1 MTTQWPRG
9 DTTVNSTSRS
19 LAGTK
24 PREAYMRVK
33 LPLADPSFPQL
44 QVAGDP
50 ESMRV
55 LFQKHLRP
63 LNNKAY
69 QVQDCQLSRI
79 RYRRGERCVLQYT
92 LRLAEADTGS
102 ERIQWVT
109 GVMYADDKTRRKW
122 EKLRVSYPK
131 DVSEIISNFEP
142 FSFIPELGM
151 LVQVFPYD
159 RRLPTLPLLIAEPLP
174 ELKLPLLARFGP
186 GNWRTDVWN
195 VEPVRYRA
203 GLGAALRLTV
213 QGQDDA
219 TGRRIER
226 RFYAKVY
233 RDEGQG
239 QQTHQVLRELW
250 KQARANGEGFT
261 VARPLA
267 YLSGLRTLLQE
278 EAPGTPLEEILL
290 RESDPTAALRRVA
303 QALAAFNQGDAP
315 ATTQRHLFADQVAV
329 LERARRLLGWACPH
343 LRVEVE
349 SVIEGVLAGLQ
360 EVPLGPTHRDLK
372 PDHIF
377 VDGERTIF
385 IDLDSLAKADPVLD
399 PAHLLARLAAM
410 PALFSVPRE
419 RTRTVAR
426 EFAEEYFAH
435 VPGGWQ
441 DRLPFHYAG
450 ALLKISFGLFGRQ
463 VPDWPERIETLL
475 EEGRASLADRV
486 W

>member
-1 MTTQWPRG
+1 M
-9 DTTVNSTSRS
+9 S
-19 LAGTK
+19 
-24 PREAYMRVK
+24 VK
-33 LPLADPSFPQL
+33 LLLADPVFPGL
-44 QVAGDP
+44 GVASDP
-50 ESMRV
+50 EIMRGI
-55 LFQKHLRP
+55 FQKHLRP

-69 QVQDCQLSRI
+69 HVRDCRLSRV
-79 RYRRGERCVLQYT
+79 RYRRGARCVLQYT
-92 LRLAEADTGS
+92 LRLLEADTGS

-109 GVMYADDKTRRKW
+109 GVMYADDKARRKW

-131 DVSEIISNFEP
+131 ELSEIISTFEP
-142 FSFIPELGM
+142 FSFIPDLGM

-174 ELKLPLLARFGP
+174 ELESPLLARFGP
-186 GNWRTDVWN
+186 GNWRTEVWN

-219 TGRRIER
+219 TSRRIER

-239 QQTHQVLRELW
+239 QQTHQVLRALW
-250 KQARANGEGFT
+250 KQARANGECFT
-261 VARPLA
+261 VVRPLA

-278 EAPGTPLEEILL
+278 EAPGMPLEEIIL
-290 RESDPTAALRRVA
+290 RESDTTGAVRRVA

-315 ATTQRHLFADQVAV
+315 ATTRQYLLADQVAD
-329 LERARRLLGWACPH
+329 LERARRLLGWACPN
-343 LRVEVE
+343 LRLEVE
-349 SVIEGVLAGLQ
+349 SIIEDVLAGLE
-360 EVPLGPTHRDLK
+360 EVPLRPTHRDLK

-385 IDLDSLAKADPVLD
+385 IDLDSFAKADPVLD
-399 PAHLLARLAAM
+399 PAHLLARLVV
-410 PALFSVPRE
+410 PALFPIPRQ
-419 RTRTVAR
+419 RARAVAW

-435 VPGGWQ
+435 VPGAWH
-441 DRLPFHYAG
+441 DRLPLHYAG
-450 ALLKISFGLFGRQ
+450 TLLKKAPGFFRRQ
-463 VPDWPERIETLL
+463 VPDWPDKIATLL
-475 EEGRASLADRV
+475 EEARASLAGRV

>member
-1 MTTQWPRG
+1 MS
-9 DTTVNSTSRS
+9 VN
-19 LAGTK
+19 
-24 PREAYMRVK
+24 

-55 LFQKHLRP
+55 VFQKHLRP

-69 QVQDCQLSRI
+69 HVRDCRLSRV
-79 RYRRGERCVLQYT
+79 RYRRGDRCVLQYT

-109 GVMYADDKTRRKW
+109 GVMYADDKARRKW

-131 DVSEIISNFEP
+131 DTSEIISTFEP
-142 FSFIPELGM
+142 FSFIPDLGM

-159 RRLPTLPLLIAEPLP
+159 RRLPTLALLIAEPFP
-174 ELKLPLLARFGP
+174 KLESPLLARFGP
-186 GNWRTDVWN
+186 GNWRTEVWN

-250 KQARANGEGFT
+250 KQARANGEDFT

-290 RESDPTAALRRVA
+290 RKSDPTAALRRVA

-315 ATTQRHLFADQVAV
+315 ATTRRHLLADQVAV

-349 SVIEGVLAGLQ
+349 SIIEGILAGLE

-399 PAHLLARLAAM
+399 PAYLLARLAAM
-410 PALFSVPRE
+410 PALFPIPPE
-419 RTRTVAR
+419 RTRTAAR

-435 VPGGWQ
+435 VPSTWQ
-441 DRLPFHYAG
+441 ERLPYHYAG

-463 VPDWPERIETLL
+463 APDWPDSIATLL
-475 EEGRASLADRV
+475 DEAKASLAGRV

>member
-1 MTTQWPRG
+1 
-9 DTTVNSTSRS
+9 VSV
-19 LAGTK
+19 K
-24 PREAYMRVK
+24 P
-33 LPLADPSFPQL
+33 LLADPVFPGL
-44 QVAGDP
+44 AVASDP
-50 ESMRV
+50 EIMRGI
-55 LFQKHLRP
+55 FEEHLRP
-63 LNNKAY
+63 LSGGTY
-69 QVQDCQLSRI
+69 RFTDCRLSRV
-79 RYRRGERCVLQYT
+79 RYRRGARCVLQYT

-109 GVMYADDKTRRKW
+109 GVMYADDKARRKW

-131 DVSEIISNFEP
+131 ELSEIISTFEP
-142 FSFIPELGM
+142 FSFIPDLGM

-174 ELKLPLLARFGP
+174 ELESPLLARFGP
-186 GNWRTDVWN
+186 GNWRTEVWN

-219 TGRRIER
+219 TSRRIER

-239 QQTHQVLRELW
+239 QQTHQVLRALW

-261 VARPLA
+261 VVRPLA

-278 EAPGTPLEEILL
+278 EAPGMPLEEIIL
-290 RESDPTAALRRVA
+290 RDRDTTGAVRRVA

-315 ATTQRHLFADQVAV
+315 ATTQPHLLADEVAV
-329 LERARRLLGWACPH
+329 LERARRVLGWACPH
-343 LRVEVE
+343 LRLEVE
-349 SVIEGVLAGLQ
+349 SIIEGVFAGLE
-360 EVPLGPTHRDLK
+360 EVPLRPTHRDLR

-399 PAHLLARLAAM
+399 PAHLLVRLAK
-410 PALFSVPRE
+410 PAQFPIPRQQA
-419 RTRTVAR
+419 RTATSRQRARTAAR

-435 VPGGWQ
+435 VPRTWH

-450 ALLKISFGLFGRQ
+450 TLLKVAQGFFRRQ
-463 VPDWPERIETLL
+463 APDWPERIETLL
-475 EEGRASLADRV
+475 EEAKASLAGRV

>member
-1 MTTQWPRG
+1 M
-9 DTTVNSTSRS
+9 S
-19 LAGTK
+19 
-24 PREAYMRVK
+24 VK

-50 ESMRV
+50 ESMRGV
-55 LFQKHLRP
+55 FQRHLRS

-69 QVQDCQLSRI
+69 QVRDCRLSRI
-79 RYRRGERCVLQYT
+79 RYRRGERCVLQYS

-102 ERIQWVT
+102 ERILWVT

-122 EKLRVSYPK
+122 EKLRLSYPK
-131 DVSEIISNFEP
+131 DVSEIISTFEP

-186 GNWRTDVWN
+186 GNWRTEVWN
-195 VEPVRYRA
+195 VDPVRYRA

-213 QGQDDA
+213 QGQNVA

-278 EAPGTPLEEILL
+278 EAPGTTLEEILL
-290 RESDPTAALRRVA
+290 GDGDPIGALRRVA

-315 ATTQRHLFADQVAV
+315 ATTQQHLLADQAAV

-343 LRVEVE
+343 LREEVE
-349 SVIEGVLAGLQ
+349 SIIEGVLAGLE
-360 EVPLGPTHRDLK
+360 EVPLMPTHRDLK

-399 PAHLLARLAAM
+399 PAYLLARLAAM
-410 PALFSVPRE
+410 PALFPIPPE
-419 RTRTVAR
+419 RARTAAR

-435 VPGGWQ
+435 VPSTWQ
-441 DRLPFHYAG
+441 ERLPFHYAG
-450 ALLKISFGLFGRQ
+450 TLLEVAHGFFRRQ
-463 VPDWPERIETLL
+463 APDWPDRIATLL
-475 EEGRASLADRV
+475 EEARASLGGRV

>member
-1 MTTQWPRG
+1 
-9 DTTVNSTSRS
+9 
-19 LAGTK
+19 
-24 PREAYMRVK
+24 MRVK

-50 ESMRV
+50 ESMRGV
-55 LFQKHLRP
+55 FQRHLRP

-69 QVQDCQLSRI
+69 QVRDCRLSRI

-131 DVSEIISNFEP
+131 QISGIISTFEP
-142 FSFIPELGM
+142 FSFIPDLGM

-174 ELKLPLLARFGP
+174 ELESPLLARFGS
-186 GNWRTDVWN
+186 GNWRTEVWN

-219 TGRRIER
+219 TGRRMEK

-239 QQTHQVLRELW
+239 QQTYQVLRALQ
-250 KQARANGEGFT
+250 KHARTNGEGFT

-267 YLSGLRTLLQE
+267 YLSGLQTLLQE
-278 EAPGTPLEEILL
+278 EAPGTPLDEILL
-290 RESDPTAALRRVA
+290 GDGDTTAEVRRVA
-303 QALAAFNQGDAP
+303 RALAAFNQGDAP
-315 ATTQRHLFADQVAV
+315 ATTRQYLLADQVAD
-329 LERARRLLGWACPH
+329 LERARRLLGWACPY
-343 LRVEVE
+343 LKMEVE
-349 SVIEGVLAGLQ
+349 STIKGVFAGLQ
-360 EVPLGPTHRDLK
+360 EVPLRPTHRDLK

-410 PALFSVPRE
+410 PALFPIPRE
-419 RTRTVAR
+419 HARVAAQ
-426 EFAEEYFAH
+426 EFAEEYFTH
-435 VPGGWQ
+435 VPSTWQ
-441 DRLPFHYAG
+441 ERLPFQYAG
-450 ALLKISFGLFGRQ
+450 RLLEVAHGFFRRQ
-463 VPDWPERIETLL
+463 APDWPDKIATLL
-475 EEGRASLADRV
+475 EEAKASLAGRV